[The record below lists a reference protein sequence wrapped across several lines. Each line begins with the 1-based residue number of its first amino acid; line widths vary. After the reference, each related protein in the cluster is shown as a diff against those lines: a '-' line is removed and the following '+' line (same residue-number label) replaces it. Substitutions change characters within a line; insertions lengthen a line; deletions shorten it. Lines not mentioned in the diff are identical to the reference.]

1 MTLRL
6 TRATDYA
13 ILAMMHLGSLP
24 DGRIVLRDE
33 IARAY
38 DIPPSFLAK
47 VLRQLVQAGLLRS
60 TRGAYGGFGIQRRA
74 SEINLLD
81 ILEAIEGRI
90 PLTDGARGRP
100 TSGVW
105 PEVQR
110 QMASLLRGTTLEA
123 LLSAR
128 RVNSRVDYRI
138 GA

>member
-24 DGRIVLRDE
+24 EGRIALRDE
-33 IARAY
+33 IARAC

-47 VLRQLVQAGLLRS
+47 LLRQLVKAGLLRS
-60 TRGAYGGFGIQRRA
+60 TRGVNGGFGMQRRA

-81 ILEAIEGRI
+81 ILEGIEGRI
-90 PLTDGARGRP
+90 HLTDGAQGRP

-110 QMASLLRGTTLEA
+110 QMTSLLRGTTLET

-128 RVNSRVDYRI
+128 RVNRQADYRI